1 MTESTTPTPQHGGR
15 SPRSAHEDAY
25 AEIAAEPD
33 FVELKRRYLRFA
45 FPATI
50 AFMAWYITYV
60 VANNWARGFMD
71 TPVIGNINVAVV
83 FGLLQFLSTF
93 VIAYLYSR
101 YANRELDPLST
112 RLRQR
117 YEKETGR

>member
-1 MTESTTPTPQHGGR
+1 MTERTTPRRGADSTAR
-15 SPRSAHEDAY
+15 SRDDDTY
-25 AEIAAEPD
+25 AAIAADPD
-33 FVELKRRYLRFA
+33 FAALQSSYRRFA

-60 VANNWARGFMD
+60 ICNNWARDFMD
-71 TPVIGNINVAVV
+71 TPVVGHVNVAVV

-101 YANRELDPLST
+101 HANRSLDPLAT
-112 RLRQR
+112 KLRDHF
-117 YEKETGR
+117 ENETGR